1 MEMTVLLIAILAG
14 LATTAGF
21 GALLY
26 RDSKQAR
33 QAVRDAGRR
42 N

>member
-1 MEMTVLLIAILAG
+1 MTVLLLAIAAG

-26 RDSKQAR
+26 HDSKQAR
-33 QAVRDAGRR
+33 QLARDAGRR